1 MRSVQDDSGVA
12 NPPRMRPIGA
22 RSVDEGRTEASVG
35 QAETKEVVFEEGIV
49 LSGLESSVVVFDP
62 MIPEGV

>member
-1 MRSVQDDSGVA
+1 
-12 NPPRMRPIGA
+12 MRPIGA

-49 LSGLESSVVVFDP
+49 LSGLESSVIAFDP
-62 MIPEGV
+62 MIPKGV